1 MWVAYGGQARLEKVW
16 PAGRRGNKRE
26 AGHYS
31 QFIQLHWL
39 AEAVAL
45 FVTLLLEKRMKSLWL
60 LCSCTNSHLGFGE
73 MNQSQQRVPP
83 SPKKCKKKRKKPKE
97 EESYGGIM
105 EGVSS
110 GP

>member
-1 MWVAYGGQARLEKVW
+1 MWVAYGGQARPEKVW
-16 PAGRRGNKRE
+16 SAGRRGNKRE

-45 FVTLLLEKRMKSLWL
+45 FVTLLLEREG
-60 LCSCTNSHLGFGE
+60 NRLGSSAPAQIHTWALGE

-83 SPKKCKKKRKKPKE
+83 SPKKCKKRKTKR
-97 EESYGGIM
+97 GGKLW
-105 EGVSS
+105 
-110 GP
+110 